1 MQRPMSRLIIIII
14 VIVDTAMRDIDLC
27 FILRISDSMV
37 LFPELFPCSFVMS
50 LCDARNRTTSPF
62 SFLIGTMS
70 SKQRKVVPEE
80 TSKKRQWT
88 TNESNLRST
97 EFTLQPTVRLYSG
110 YKPSYIIKF
119 RRSAGFASSMRNLSI
134 NPI

>member
-88 TNESNLRST
+88 INESSLRS
-97 EFTLQPTVRLYSG
+97 LQPTVRLYSG